1 MKLECRQ
8 CGGVMR
14 KATLSSGN
22 CAGLLLALV
31 VIGIGLFIS
40 TTGVGAIIGVPM
52 MLLGL
57 FIGGKRR
64 RVWKCRRCGCVLDRA

>member
-1 MKLECRQ
+1 
-8 CGGVMR
+8 MR

-31 VIGIGLFIS
+31 VIGIGIAL
-40 TTGVGAIIGVPM
+40 TATGAGAIIGVPM

-64 RVWKCRRCGCVLDRA
+64 RV